1 MRAVSR
7 ELHDDILVQIDN
19 GESDRQIARKKP
31 VGRTTVQ
38 RIRREFR
45 PYAIRPKTGRSPTLT
60 ERERRFLVRAVT
72 VDGLETAVQA
82 NVLLR
87 AELGIVISDAGVRR
101 ALRMEGLEAA
111 VKEKK
116 PKLSPKNVALRL
128 EFARKYKD
136 WTVADWMRVLWSD
149 ETKILRFNSDG
160 RSWCWVRDV
169 EAREPRT
176 VQQTVK
182 HGRGSIMIWGCMT
195 AHGVGFMCKIDGK
208 MNKED
213 YLEILKDDLQQT
225 FDYYEL
231 DRETHY
237 FQQENDSKHSSKLVQ
252 EWLDEQEFE
261 VLDWPPQSPL
271 GVDENPP

>member
-7 ELHDDILVQIDN
+7 EIRDDILFLIDN

-31 VGRTTVQ
+31 VSRATVQ
-38 RIRREFR
+38 RIGRTFR
-45 PYAIRPKTGRSPTLT
+45 PCVSHPKTGRSPTLT

-72 VDGLETAVQA
+72 VGGLETAVQA

-87 AELGIVISDAGVRR
+87 AELGIVVSNVTVRC

-116 PKLSPKNVALRL
+116 PKLSPKNAALRL

-136 WTVADWMRVLWSD
+136 WTVADWTRVLWSD
-149 ETKILRFNSDG
+149 ETKILRFNTDG

-182 HGRGSIMIWGCMT
+182 HGHHDLGLY
-195 AHGVGFMCKIDGK
+195 
-208 MNKED
+208 D
-213 YLEILKDDLQQT
+213 YARRRIHVQ
-225 FDYYEL
+225 
-231 DRETHY
+231 DRW
-237 FQQENDSKHSSKLVQ
+237 Q
-252 EWLDEQEFE
+252 DEQGG
-261 VLDWPPQSPL
+261 LP
-271 GVDENPP
+271 